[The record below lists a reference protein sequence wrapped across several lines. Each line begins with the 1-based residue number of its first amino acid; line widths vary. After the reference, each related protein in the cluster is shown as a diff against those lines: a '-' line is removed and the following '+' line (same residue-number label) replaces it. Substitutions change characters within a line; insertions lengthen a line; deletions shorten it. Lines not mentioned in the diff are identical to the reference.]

1 MTGSTSTRLVYPLI
15 TVKSE
20 NIMPVCHRALELA
33 DPKVA
38 AATIENDLNLR
49 GQSTMPLLEDRERD
63 TETANFFKH

>member
-1 MTGSTSTRLVYPLI
+1 
-15 TVKSE
+15 
-20 NIMPVCHRALELA
+20 MPVCHRALELA

-38 AATIENDLNLR
+38 PVMIENDLTFA